1 MEDTCDDSA
10 SPGVATSDALGVRL
24 RRIEG
29 QIRGIARMIEDDRS
43 CEDIVTQFLAARSAI
58 NSVAVEIV
66 RLHVDRCLCD
76 MPPET
81 AREQLIRII
90 ELLSKISK

>member
-1 MEDTCDDSA
+1 VEDTCDDSA
-10 SPGVATSDALGVRL
+10 SPGAPISDALGVRL

-43 CEDIVTQFLAARSAI
+43 CEDIVTQFLAARSAMDR
-58 NSVAVEIV
+58 VAVEIV
-66 RLHVDRCLCD
+66 RLHADRCLRD
-76 MPPET
+76 MPPEM

-90 ELLSKISK
+90 ELMSKISK